1 MEHLSKKYARNLL
14 LKKSLKILKDYE
26 LERKMAKAR
35 DKRMDALYRKNLMK
49 KSFFPWRTY
58 SNEINLD

>member
-1 MEHLSKKYARNLL
+1 MEHLSKKYAQNIL

-26 LERKMAKAR
+26 MERKMAKAR
-35 DKRMDALYRKNLMK
+35 DKRMDAIYRRNLMK

-58 SNEINLD
+58 FYHLM